1 MSSAPAESR
10 SLAGRQRS
18 ASARPTRRSARPQIL
33 ATIVLAVLALV
44 ASACSGGTETGATA
58 DQAGQPDQETDAT
71 VAENPTETAL
81 VVEPEAVP
89 EPRPDPVPGLVAS
102 LTTEQKI
109 GQLLMPTLF
118 GQAAAVSGDDADLN
132 LAAHGAANPAEI
144 VANHDLGG
152 VIYLEDNI
160 ESAQQVRAMSRDL
173 QAAAIADTGI
183 GLLVAVDQEGGR
195 VSRLSDEMSLFPPAQ
210 SMSGDAELVR
220 ETNYVTGQQ
229 VQQQGVNVVLA
240 PVADVIDPASPSFID
255 DRSFGTDPTVV
266 ATMVGAAVDGLQA
279 AGVAA
284 AVKHWPGHG
293 ATPVDSHQLLPT
305 LDIDRTL
312 WEQRER
318 VPFAEAID
326 RDVAIVLV
334 GHLALPQFDPS
345 GAPATVSPPLIDGLL
360 RQELGFDGVV
370 MTDALNM
377 GAVGSIPE
385 RELVVDAVLA
395 GVDIILIPPSLTEAT
410 AALSDAVGDG
420 RISQERLDQSVTRVL
435 RLKHQLGL
443 LPPPS

>member
-1 MSSAPAESR
+1 MSAAPAESR
-10 SLAGRQRS
+10 SPAGRWRRIS
-18 ASARPTRRSARPQIL
+18 SRPARCSIPTVA
-33 ATIVLAVLALV
+33 IVAVLGLV
-44 ASACSGGTETGATA
+44 ASACSGSTGTGATA
-58 DQAGQPDQETDAT
+58 DQADQPAEATDAT
-71 VAENPTETAL
+71 VADEPTETAL
-81 VVEPEAVP
+81 VVEPEEPP
-89 EPRPDPVPGLVAS
+89 EPRVDPVPDLLAS
-102 LTTEQKI
+102 LTVEQKI

-118 GQAAAVSGDDADLN
+118 GQASAVVGDDADLN
-132 LAAHGAANPAEI
+132 LAAHGAANPSDI
-144 VANHDLGG
+144 VVDHHLGG

-160 ESAQQVRAMSRDL
+160 ESAQQVRVMSRDL
-173 QAAAIADTGI
+173 QDAAVADTGI

-195 VSRLSDEMSLFPPAQ
+195 VSRLSDEMSLFPPAR

-255 DRSFGTDPTVV
+255 DRSFGADPGVV
-266 ATMVGAAVDGLQA
+266 ATMVGAAVDGLQQ

-293 ATPVDSHQLLPT
+293 ATPVDSHQLLPS

-318 VPFAEAID
+318 VPFEEAID

-345 GAPATVSPPLIDGLL
+345 GAPATVSPPLIEGLL

-385 RELVVDAVLA
+385 RELVVDAVIA

-410 AALSDAVGDG
+410 SALAAAVADG

-435 RLKHQLGL
+435 RLKDQLGL
-443 LPPPS
+443 LPRAS

>member
-1 MSSAPAESR
+1 MSSALAESR
-10 SLAGRQRS
+10 SLAGRQERVS
-18 ASARPTRRSARPQIL
+18 SRRTRRQAPV
-33 ATIVLAVLALV
+33 AIVLVVLALV

-58 DQAGQPDQETDAT
+58 EPADQPDQGTDAT
-71 VAENPTETAL
+71 VADNPTETAL
-81 VVEPEAVP
+81 VVEPELP

-102 LTTEQKI
+102 LTVEEKI

-118 GQAAAVSGDDADLN
+118 GQGAAVSGDDADLN
-132 LAAHGAANPAEI
+132 LAAHGAANPADI
-144 VANHDLGG
+144 VVNHDLGG

-173 QAAAIADTGI
+173 QDAAIADTGI

-255 DRSFGTDPTVV
+255 DRSFGTDPGVV
-266 ATMVGAAVDGLQA
+266 ATMVGAAVDGLQS

-318 VPFAEAID
+318 VPFEEAID

-360 RQELGFDGVV
+360 RDELGFDGVV

-410 AALSDAVGDG
+410 TALRDAVADG
-420 RISQERLDQSVTRVL
+420 RLSQERLDQSVTRVL
-435 RLKHQLGL
+435 RLKDQLGL
-443 LPPPS
+443 LPRPS